1 MTKRVPAHNLDD
13 DEFGDDDIDPATG
26 MTGAEYAAAAEEAY
40 AHRDEWDSLEEV
52 EFTVD
57 PNVRSVVS
65 VRFRPGEVGIVERA
79 ANAAGVP
86 FSTFI
91 RNAALNAATALD
103 VEAARDA
110 LRSAREELDRV
121 LRTLDGRPAVAPEAK
136 PTRTTAKAPET
147 KVAPEKAAS
156 RSKAAAARGARAK
169 SAGGATTPGKG
180 RRKAA

>member
-1 MTKRVPAHNLDD
+1 MTKRTSGANRF
-13 DEFGDDDIDPATG
+13 DEDEIDENDVDP
-26 MTGAEYAAAAEEAY
+26 MTGLSTAEMIAIGEEAY
-40 AHRDEWDSLEEV
+40 ALRDDPDAWEDV

-65 VRFRPGEVGIVERA
+65 VRFRPGEVGIIDRA

-110 LRSAREELDRV
+110 LRGARDELDRV
-121 LRTLDGRPAVAPEAK
+121 LRTLEGQAPPAPAQKPAHTKAK
-136 PTRTTAKAPET
+136 AAPET
-147 KVAPEKAAS
+147 DASSGAKAAPAGKAGA
-156 RSKAAAARGARAK
+156 KAAAGP
-169 SAGGATTPGKG
+169 ATTPTKG